1 MLNKEQMFIA
11 HEFVRD
17 NAYEQVWKIQEKLF
31 KLMDQIVE
39 AKSPITQETD
49 NADTNT
55 I

>member
-1 MLNKEQMFIA
+1 MFNKDQMFIA

-39 AKSPITQETD
+39 AKSPVIQE
-49 NADTNT
+49 NENIESNT